1 MIATPRR
8 PAFLSRT
15 SPTAE
20 ARPARFG
27 QRAREGAPAEPP
39 PPPTPAE
46 IEAIR
51 ADALA
56 RVGHAVE
63 VLRLQ
68 SARLAE
74 QARSDA
80 LEIGFQVARRIL
92 EAEVKA
98 DPGAVIALAKS
109 AMRRAGDSRKILVK
123 AHPEDV
129 ATLEG
134 AAEAGDLQSGVAA
147 VEIQAD
153 PGLARGDVLIDTDF
167 GRVDG
172 RLRTRLD
179 ELHRTA
185 SLAVGE
191 GAA

>member
-1 MIATPRR
+1 VIGTPRR
-8 PAFLSRT
+8 PSFLSRT
-15 SPTAE
+15 AQSAE
-20 ARPARFG
+20 PRPVKFG
-27 QRAREGAPAEPP
+27 QRGAHGLPAEPP
-39 PPPTPAE
+39 APTPAE

-51 ADALA
+51 VDALA
-56 RVGHAVE
+56 RVAHAVE
-63 VLRLQ
+63 ILKLQ

-109 AMRRAGDSRKILVK
+109 AIRRAGESRKVVVRV
-123 AHPEDV
+123 HPEDL

-134 AAEAGDLQSGVAA
+134 AAEAGDLQVGVAT
-147 VEIQAD
+147 VELQPD
-153 PGLARGDVLIDTDF
+153 PALVRGDVLVDTDF

-179 ELHRTA
+179 ELHRSA

>member
-1 MIATPRR
+1 VIASTRR
-8 PAFLSRT
+8 PSFLSRT
-15 SPTAE
+15 APTAE
-20 ARPARFG
+20 ARPVKFG
-27 QRAREGAPAEPP
+27 QRTIHGGIPAEPP
-39 PPPTPAE
+39 APTPAE

-56 RVGHAVE
+56 RVAHAVE
-63 VLRLQ
+63 VLKLQ

-98 DPGAVIALAKS
+98 DPGTVIALAKS
-109 AMRRAGDSRKILVK
+109 AMRRAGESRKIVVR
-123 AHPEDV
+123 AHPEDI

-134 AAEAGDLQSGVAA
+134 AAEAGDLQVGVAT
-147 VEIQAD
+147 VEIQPD
-153 PGLARGDVLIDTDF
+153 PGLARGDVLVDTDF

-179 ELHRTA
+179 ELHRGA